1 MDRKKIFPMLKG
13 VLVLAAIALVCGL
26 LLGFF
31 NILTYVDPLQSTYE
45 QFAAD
50 TGTAFSEMTDEEG
63 ETYGDGA
70 VVYYALSDDG
80 RYHAILAEGN
90 GGYGGT
96 VRLYVYIAEGK
107 IEKIVIGENSETF
120 LGNLS
125 SAGFYDNFIGKD
137 VASLDVSSVD
147 VVSGATRSSTAV
159 KNGISAAVQYYND
172 RIAGGEGNE

>member
-80 RYHAILAEGN
+80 RYHAFLAEGN

-96 VRLYVYIAEGK
+96 VRLYVYIAEGNR
-107 IEKIVIGENSETF
+107 EN
-120 LGNLS
+120 
-125 SAGFYDNFIGKD
+125 
-137 VASLDVSSVD
+137 
-147 VVSGATRSSTAV
+147 R
-159 KNGISAAVQYYND
+159 D
-172 RIAGGEGNE
+172 RRKF